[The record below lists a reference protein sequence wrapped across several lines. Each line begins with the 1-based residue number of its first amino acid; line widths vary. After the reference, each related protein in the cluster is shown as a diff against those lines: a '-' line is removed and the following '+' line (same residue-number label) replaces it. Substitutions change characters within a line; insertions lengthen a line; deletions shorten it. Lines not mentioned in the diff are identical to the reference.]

1 MGSNYGIQE
10 SPRNKLPGPPEGL
23 PSNGIKGEW
32 ALKEGLPD
40 VNSLDMVEVSF
51 DSPYAKIL
59 GKFEK
64 LLRKGRALTTAL
76 LSKYADG
83 V

>member
-1 MGSNYGIQE
+1 M
-10 SPRNKLPGPPEGL
+10 LPGPPEGL
-23 PSNGIKGEW
+23 PSHGIKGEW

-40 VNSLDMVEVSF
+40 VNSLDMVKVSF

-59 GKFEK
+59 GKLEQ
-64 LLRKGRALTTAL
+64 LLRKGQTLTTSL